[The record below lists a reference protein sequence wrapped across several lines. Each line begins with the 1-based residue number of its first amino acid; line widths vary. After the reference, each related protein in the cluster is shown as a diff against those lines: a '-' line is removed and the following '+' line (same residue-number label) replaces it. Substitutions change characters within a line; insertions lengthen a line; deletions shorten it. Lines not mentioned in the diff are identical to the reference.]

1 MGCGCEAV
9 ILWLCRPPSL
19 PPLWWQMTFERGVC
33 WGVRMAFVTVDVGSG
48 VKVYTVTSQKLPTSA
63 SIRRKVEVV
72 PLSKK
77 AAVMTSEPWPP
88 PPPIPFEPPALFLLF
103 IHSCYDNNDPSPP
116 CLGSCICYQ
125 LNGQERFP
133 FLSFIYIH
141 THSERWFIQ
150 YGLRRIAS

>member
-9 ILWLCRPPSL
+9 ILWLCRPHPSL
-19 PPLWWQMTFERGVC
+19 PPLWWQMMFERGGC
-33 WGVRMAFVTVDVGSG
+33 WGVRMAFVMLDVGSG
-48 VKVYTVTSQKLPTSA
+48 VKVYTITSQKLPTSA

-88 PPPIPFEPPALFLLF
+88 TSPQSHSSPPALFLLF
-103 IHSCYDNNDPSPP
+103 IHSCYDNNDPSPS

-125 LNGQERFP
+125 LHGQERFP
-133 FLSFIYIH
+133 FLIFIY
-141 THSERWFIQ
+141 T
-150 YGLRRIAS
+150 YALRKAIYTTWA